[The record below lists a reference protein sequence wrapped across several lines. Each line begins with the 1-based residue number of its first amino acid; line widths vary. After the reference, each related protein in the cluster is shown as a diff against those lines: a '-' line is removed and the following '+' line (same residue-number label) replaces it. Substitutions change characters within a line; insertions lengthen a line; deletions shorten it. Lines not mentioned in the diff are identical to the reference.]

1 MSATWAT
8 KYRPTSSEG
17 LVGSALDMYRAFDN
31 IQHAIL
37 HSKEAGTGKTTL
49 AHVLANE
56 KGWPIHVFNAS
67 SKKTRGIGFVE
78 EELLPLTR
86 MGMREQ
92 IILLDEADQLTPEA
106 QSALKGVIENSQ
118 GYFILTCNDLSK
130 VSNFLRSRCLDIPFY
145 PIPKADILKR
155 LEYICGAENV
165 ACTMSQLEMIADAH
179 PGDLRNCIN
188 ALQAFSSYQDPLEAV
203 KFLHSLSDN
212 EFNTP
217 AFLKLCF
224 KEKSFDQAYSM
235 ILSNTPRVRDTIR
248 FIFNYAVN
256 SDAAVKSKIRVIDAA
271 IDAERDL
278 IDGVDPDITTANF
291 VRILIEG

>member
-8 KYRPTSSEG
+8 KYRPTSSDG

-86 MGMREQ
+86 MGMKEQ

-130 VSNFLRSRCLDIPFY
+130 VSKWLRSRCLDIPFY

-155 LEYICGAENV
+155 LEYICGAEHV
-165 ACTMSQLEMIADAH
+165 VCTVSQLEMIADAH

-188 ALQAFSSYQDPLEAV
+188 ALQAFSSYQDP
-203 KFLHSLSDN
+203 
-212 EFNTP
+212 
-217 AFLKLCF
+217 
-224 KEKSFDQAYSM
+224 
-235 ILSNTPRVRDTIR
+235 
-248 FIFNYAVN
+248 
-256 SDAAVKSKIRVIDAA
+256 
-271 IDAERDL
+271 
-278 IDGVDPDITTANF
+278 
-291 VRILIEG
+291 